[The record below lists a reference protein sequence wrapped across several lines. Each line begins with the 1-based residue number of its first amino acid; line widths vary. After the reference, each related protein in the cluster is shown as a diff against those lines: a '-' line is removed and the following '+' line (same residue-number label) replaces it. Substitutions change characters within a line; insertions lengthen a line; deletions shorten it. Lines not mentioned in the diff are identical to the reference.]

1 MSETQPSQDLPEEDG
16 PQSRAPHRV
25 IGTPPPAQA
34 RTLLGEA
41 PVSNVPESPREL
53 PAGPD
58 NPARAKTAE
67 KVIATFFILS
77 MLASIGFIAAYVG
90 LEVGSVDATLRSNLA
105 LGLSMSVAFLA
116 VGVGATIWVRNIM
129 PDVEQVEER
138 HVLASGEPE
147 REAFT
152 KTFTEGAEASGF
164 VKRPLLRRTLIAAS
178 VPLAVAPLVVLRD
191 LGPLPG
197 TSLRHTVWRRGTR
210 MVVYGPNT
218 PLRAADFSI
227 PGQMITVAPEGYTE
241 NQDVLAKAVT
251 IIIKFAPGVLVPNRP
266 GQPGTI
272 MNWTVDNIVAYSKI
286 CTHVGCPV
294 ALYEQTTHH
303 ILCPCHQSTFDA
315 TNGAQVL
322 FGPAPRPLPQLPIGV
337 DSNGF
342 LVATSDFHEPVG
354 PAFWELG

>member
-1 MSETQPSQDLPEEDG
+1 MSETQPSHGLPAEEDG
-16 PQSRAPHRV
+16 GQPRAPHRV

-34 RTLLGEA
+34 RTLLGDA
-41 PVSNVPESPREL
+41 PAAAQQAPREL

-58 NPARAKTAE
+58 NPAKARTAE
-67 KVIATFFILS
+67 RIIAAFFILS

-90 LEVGSVDATLRSNLA
+90 LEVHSVDATLRSNLA

-116 VGVGATIWVRNIM
+116 MGAGATIWVRSIM

-138 HVLASGEPE
+138 HPLAATGEE
-147 REAFT
+147 REAFA

-191 LGPLPG
+191 MGPLPG
-197 TSLRHTVWRRGTR
+197 TSLRHTVWRRGMR

-227 PGQMITVAPEGYTE
+227 PGQMITVAPEGYPE
-241 NQDVLAKAVT
+241 DQDVLAKAVT
-251 IIIKFAPGVLVPNRP
+251 IIIKLAPGELVPNTP
-266 GQPGTI
+266 DKPGTI

-337 DSNGF
+337 DSQGY
-342 LVATSDFHEPVG
+342 LIATSDFHEPVG
-354 PAFWELG
+354 PAFWEMG